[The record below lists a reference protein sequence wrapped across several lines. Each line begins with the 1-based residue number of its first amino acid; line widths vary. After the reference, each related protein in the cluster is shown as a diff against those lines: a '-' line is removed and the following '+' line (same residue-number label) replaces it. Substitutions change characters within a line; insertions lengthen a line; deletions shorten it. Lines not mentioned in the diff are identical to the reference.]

1 MIKKL
6 HIKEAMNIEKRYI
19 LDADADGFVLIT
31 DIAYRVIK
39 QPLRGTK
46 GEVLK
51 SETILTDN
59 TLLYNAERLLWYARL
74 NHEEIPRF
82 MDDVEVS
89 VNTNTNEIVLFWIFE
104 ENDRERTVGSLTF
117 SIAMPL
123 RYPTE
128 DEYRHFGFGEGL

>member
-1 MIKKL
+1 MVKKI

-31 DIAYRVIK
+31 DIEYRVIK

-89 VNTNTNEIVLFWIFE
+89 VNTNTNEIVLFWIME

-128 DEYRHFGFGEGL
+128 DEYRHFGFGKGL

>member
-1 MIKKL
+1 MVKKI

-19 LDADADGFVLIT
+19 LDADARGFVLVT
-31 DIAYRVIK
+31 DIEYKVIK
-39 QPLRGTK
+39 QPLRGVNGK
-46 GEVLK
+46 VLK

-89 VNTNTNEIVLFWIFE
+89 VNTNTNEIVLFWIIE
-104 ENDRERTVGSLTF
+104 ENNRERTVGSLTF

-128 DEYRHFGFGEGL
+128 DEYRHFGFGKGL

>member
-1 MIKKL
+1 MKKL
-6 HIKEAMNIEKRYI
+6 RIKEAMNIEKKRYI
-19 LDADADGFVLIT
+19 LDADVQGFVLVT
-31 DIAYRVIK
+31 DIEYRVIK
-39 QPLRGTK
+39 QHLRDTNGK
-46 GEVLK
+46 VLK

-82 MDDVEVS
+82 IDDVEIS
-89 VNTNTNEIVLFWIFE
+89 VNINTNEIVLFWIVE
-104 ENDRERTVGSLTF
+104 ENNRERTVGSLTF

-128 DEYRHFGFGEGL
+128 DEYRHFGFGKGL